1 MTKPSRDIILNE
13 KGGVGKSYYSK
24 LRALKAEKE
33 QVVTYFTDCD
43 NASASLTKF
52 FQGIADRKSEYVFYK
67 SENLLGP
74 DRKIDR
80 TKFDTFLDTLSK
92 LENVCCDFGAASSE
106 QICYYLQ
113 EENQNG
119 ILEIFA
125 DLNIRLHVVMAGG
138 GMIKESIDFFMK
150 LKKVKGIEQFITI
163 VANEREGGVNG
174 KTVSEYTKA
183 DIKIPPF
190 HEDVNSAAF
199 LEWREMMN
207 NGVVYSDILSMPLIR
222 RKRIISYLDSIFS
235 QINQAG
241 I

>member
-1 MTKPSRDIILNE
+1 MTKTSRIIILNE

-24 LRALKAEKE
+24 ICSLQAEKE
-33 QVVTYFTDCD
+33 QVITYFIDCD

-52 FQGIADRKSEYVFYK
+52 FQGIENRKSEYLFYK

-80 TKFDTFLDTLSK
+80 TKFDTFLDTLGK
-92 LENVCCDFGAASSE
+92 LENVRCDFGAASSE
-106 QICYYLQ
+106 QILFYLQ

-119 ILEIFA
+119 ILEVFE
-125 DLNIRLHVVMAGG
+125 DLNIRLHIIMAGG

-150 LKKVKGIEQFITI
+150 LKKVKGIEKFITI

-190 HEDVNSAAF
+190 HEDSNSAAF
-199 LEWREMMN
+199 LEWKEMMN
-207 NGVVYSDILSMPLIR
+207 NGVVYADILSMPLIR
-222 RKRIISYLDSIFS
+222 RKRIITYLDSIFS

-241 I
+241 L